1 MLQEF
6 SDWLTQTDLN
16 AFLSDT
22 THIETWLIIPVSQS
36 IHIMAVAV
44 VMICVAVLN
53 LRLLG
58 FAGGH
63 RSFAQMAARL
73 MPWVWGGLIALFATG
88 VIQTMAEPGREIL
101 NISFQ
106 IKLVLLVIVAA
117 ITVFYQRALKKDP
130 AYWENSPEHRRM
142 GQLLASV
149 SLVLWIGIAVAGR
162 LIAYLDMR
170 SENIS

>member
-1 MLQEF
+1 MLQEL
-6 SDWLTQTDLN
+6 STWLTETDLN

-22 THIETWLIIPVSQS
+22 THIETWLIIPVSQT
-36 IHIMAVAV
+36 IHILAVAI

-58 FAGGH
+58 FAGG
-63 RSFAQMAARL
+63 RESFAQMASRL
-73 MPWVWGGLIALFATG
+73 MPWVWGALIALFLTG
-88 VIQTMAEPGREIL
+88 LIQTLAEPGRELL

-106 IKLVLLVIVAA
+106 IKVVLLLIVAA
-117 ITVFYQRALKKDP
+117 ITAFYQQALKRDP
-130 AYWENSPEHRRM
+130 NYWSSPEHRQM
-142 GQLLASV
+142 GQFLASV

-170 SENIS
+170 NANIS

>member
-22 THIETWLIIPVSQS
+22 THVQTWLIIPVSQS

-58 FAGGH
+58 FAGG
-63 RSFAQMAARL
+63 RQTFAQMAARL
-73 MPWVWGGLIALFATG
+73 MPWVWGGLLALFVTG
-88 VIQTMAEPGREIL
+88 VIQTLAEPGRELL

-106 IKLVLLVIVAA
+106 IKLVLLAIVAV
-117 ITVFYQRALKKDP
+117 ITIFYERALKKDP
-130 AYWENSPEHRRM
+130 SYWENSPEHRRM
-142 GQLLASV
+142 GRFLASV
-149 SLVLWIGIAVAGR
+149 SMVLWIGIAVAGR

-170 SENIS
+170 NANVS